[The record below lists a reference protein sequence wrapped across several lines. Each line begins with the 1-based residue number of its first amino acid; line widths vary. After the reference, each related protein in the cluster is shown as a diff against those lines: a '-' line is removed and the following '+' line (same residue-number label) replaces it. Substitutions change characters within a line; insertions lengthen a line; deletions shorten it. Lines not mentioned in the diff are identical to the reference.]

1 MDEAKAPSLMGSDN
15 RTIRDSP
22 APRLGTPHPLDVH
35 SPSDLLRKIF
45 RVVVPYP
52 LRVKA
57 RALLNT
63 TKTALASSLLVSGRM
78 MGAWRTED
86 VLLLPASPHGHGG
99 RATASNDDLRRL
111 NRRAIEALDNVD
123 IAGCIRNALPGAT
136 TTDGEIERLLIKE
149 EACHYLAVALIQGL
163 GRMDDAV
170 LWWRERKRVTTAI
183 ARFFL
188 ERDRLVDDLRGRIF
202 DQFWSSHIGHAAML
216 GIHVKRNLLEGRPY
230 KLWLLR
236 APEPSRGNRYLVD
249 LWQRY
254 FTLAESPTELPF
266 PADGLRYGCK
276 DLFLEERLIGPET
289 YFWQAYA
296 EISRAWEQA
305 GGGPLFELSN
315 HDIQLGEE
323 ALSAMGIPA
332 GAWYVC
338 LHVRSAGFKALHE
351 GLQDALNADITTY
364 GPAIDA
370 IVQRGGW
377 VIRMGDSSMPKLPA
391 RNGVVD
397 YAHSPQKADRIDI
410 FLCATCRFYVGTSS
424 GLAYVPNL
432 FEVPCVF
439 TNWFPTA
446 TRPLNSSD
454 LFIPKLH
461 WYDSENDFVP
471 FADSLAPPLGH
482 IHAKSTLRTMGI
494 SLKDNAPE
502 DLRDVVIEM
511 LDRLESGV
519 TYTAEDE
526 HLQVRFDAVATHS
539 RSFGNASVGRNFL
552 RKYRGL
558 LPTAEPCTKE
568 GVEQLSQALPAG
580 AEERFK
586 DRARLVTAQAQAA
599 MWLSRNLLYY
609 PRLRLNMSGSFAAR
623 ARETIDSRLVSRIAT
638 AYRLATD
645 HFQGAGNSVWS
656 EFSKRSHDL
665 DQSLLARSDEQ
676 ITQILEDPIPTN
688 LFDGYYS
695 VIRDLHLNEGSQE
708 ARKLREWA
716 VHQIFECL
724 VRLAQAIGAARLWN
738 PERTQPEP
746 DGKTSVRPGSV
757 EDLLAELDKAIGR
770 RIDFPNP
777 IQREFGLPT
786 SRGIASYRAP
796 HAIYQAWRMRELL
809 RGATKPRVLEIGAG
823 MGRTAYYARQLGIT
837 DFTIVDLPLANVAQA
852 NFLGR
857 VLGPEAIWLLGDPV
871 SEQAGR
877 IRICPPE
884 WLATA
889 DEEFDIVLNVDSIT
903 EMDSQHAINY
913 ILEIN
918 RRAKIFLSIN
928 HEANPFSVRDLLSQ
942 CNIKARTLRYP
953 YWLRKGYVEEVCF
966 LDAV

>member
-1 MDEAKAPSLMGSDN
+1 
-15 RTIRDSP
+15 
-22 APRLGTPHPLDVH
+22 
-35 SPSDLLRKIF
+35 
-45 RVVVPYP
+45 
-52 LRVKA
+52 
-57 RALLNT
+57 
-63 TKTALASSLLVSGRM
+63 M
-78 MGAWRTED
+78 MGAWRAED
-86 VLLLPASPHGHGG
+86 VPLLRASPHAQGG
-99 RATASNDDLRRL
+99 RTTASNSDLRLFNRQAIDAL
-111 NRRAIEALDNVD
+111 NTVD
-123 IAGCIRNALPGAT
+123 IAGCIRNAMPGAT
-136 TTDGEIERLLIKE
+136 TSCMDGEIEKLCIKE

-170 LWWRERKRVTTAI
+170 LWWRERKRATTAI
-183 ARFFL
+183 ARHLL
-188 ERDRLVDDLRGRIF
+188 ERDCCVHDMRNRIF
-202 DQFWSSHIGHAAML
+202 DQFWSSHIGHTAML

-230 KLWLLR
+230 RLWLLR
-236 APEPSRGNRYLVD
+236 APEPNPGNRYLVD
-249 LWQRY
+249 LWQKY
-254 FTLAESPTELPF
+254 FTLAERPIELPF
-266 PADGLRYGCK
+266 PVDGLRYGCK
-276 DLFLEERLIGPET
+276 DLFLEERLSGPET

-315 HDIQLGEE
+315 HDIELGEE

-338 LHVRSAGFKALHE
+338 LHVRSAGYKAIHE

-364 GPAIDA
+364 DLAIDA
-370 IVQRGGW
+370 IVERGGW
-377 VIRMGDSSMPKLPA
+377 VIRMGDPSMPKLPA

-397 YAHSPQKADRIDI
+397 YAHSPQKTERTDI
-410 FLCATCRFYVGTSS
+410 FLCATCRFYIGTSS

-432 FEVPCVF
+432 FGVPCVF

-461 WYDSENDFVP
+461 WHDSENDFVP

-482 IHAKSTLRTMGI
+482 IHAKSTLRTLSI
-494 SLKDNAPE
+494 SLKDNTAE
-502 DLRDVVIEM
+502 DVRDVVIEM
-511 LDRLESGV
+511 LDRLESSA
-519 TYTAEDE
+519 TNTAEDE
-526 HLQVRFDAVATHS
+526 NLRVRFDAVATNS
-539 RSFGNASVGRNFL
+539 RSFGNASIGRDFL
-552 RKYRGL
+552 RKYRRL
-558 LPTAEPCTKE
+558 LPTGEPCSKE
-568 GVEQLSQALPAG
+568 GTEQISQAPRTG
-580 AEERFK
+580 AEK
-586 DRARLVTAQAQAA
+586 IGTNRARLIAARTQASI
-599 MWLSRNLLYY
+599 WLSRNLLYY
-609 PRLRLNMSGSFAAR
+609 PRLRLNVSGSFVPSAR
-623 ARETIDSRLVSRIAT
+623 DVIDPGLVSRITT
-638 AYRLATD
+638 AYKLAMN
-645 HFQGAGNSVWS
+645 HFKGPGDSVWS
-656 EFSKRSHDL
+656 GFSERSRDIH
-665 DQSLLARSDEQ
+665 QSLLAGSDEC

-695 VIRDLHLNEGSQE
+695 VVRDLDLDEGSHE

-724 VRLAQAIGAARLWN
+724 VRLAQAIGATRLWN
-738 PERTQPEP
+738 PERTEPEP
-746 DGKTSVRPGSV
+746 DGKTSVTPRSV
-757 EDLLAELDKAIGR
+757 EDLLAELDREIGL

-796 HAIYQAWRMRELL
+796 HAIYQAWRTRKLL
-809 RGATKPRVLEIGAG
+809 GEVTNASVLEIGAG
-823 MGRTAYYARQLGIT
+823 MGRTAYYARHLGIT

-884 WLATA
+884 WLATT
-889 DEEFDIVLNVDSIT
+889 DQEFDVVLNVDSIT

-913 ILEIN
+913 VREIS
-918 RRAKIFLSIN
+918 RRARMFLSIN
-928 HEANPFSVRDLLSQ
+928 HEANPFSVRDLLSK

-953 YWLRKGYVEEVCF
+953 YWLRKGYLEEILF
-966 LDAV
+966 F